1 MANIDEYIINIMKLR
16 SEADKLTDDNP
27 GGLISKISL
36 LTTCLMYIGRV
47 SSQIDGD
54 YKRLYAKRKH
64 AHAIAFRDATKNK
77 AAEAEIAVYELR
89 EQEADLYQD
98 MMRWRNAFSSTTE
111 ELHAL
116 KLKLRIDHQQGG

>member
-1 MANIDEYIINIMKLR
+1 MADLDEYIANIIKLR
-16 SEADKLTDDNP
+16 READSKKEDNV
-27 GGLISKISL
+27 GDLMSKISL
-36 LTTCLMYIGRV
+36 LSTCLMYIGRV
-47 SSQIDGD
+47 SSQVDGD

-64 AHAIAFRDATKNK
+64 AHAIAFRNATKNK

-98 MMRWRNAFSSTTE
+98 MNRWRNAMSSTTE

-116 KLKLRIDHQQGG
+116 KLRLKVDFREG